1 MTESNALSSF
11 LDPVRQFVRIKKEIA
26 ELEAQVDEMKK
37 HRDALAELI
46 ITELATAGVSSM
58 PLDVDGQTFNVHMVE
73 PLIVWRNEGVTSEM
87 LVDAAKKTDFAYM
100 VKEQINSQTLQAHI
114 RELLA
119 DGGEIP
125 AEIKPLL
132 NVFTKPELRA
142 VKSTKAESLSKRA
155 ARNLNS

>member
-1 MTESNALSSF
+1 MTDSLASF
-11 LDPVRQFVRIKKEIA
+11 VDPIRQFVRVKREIA

-37 HRDALAELI
+37 HRDALAEI
-46 ITELATAGVSSM
+46 ILTELAAAGVSSI
-58 PLDVDGQTFNVHMVE
+58 PLEVDGQTFNVHMAE

-87 LVDAAKKTDFAYM
+87 LVDAAKKTDLAYM
-100 VKEQINSQTLQAHI
+100 VKEQISAQTLQAHI

-125 AEIKPLL
+125 AELKPLL

-142 VKSTKAESLSKRA
+142 VKSTKT
-155 ARNLNS
+155 